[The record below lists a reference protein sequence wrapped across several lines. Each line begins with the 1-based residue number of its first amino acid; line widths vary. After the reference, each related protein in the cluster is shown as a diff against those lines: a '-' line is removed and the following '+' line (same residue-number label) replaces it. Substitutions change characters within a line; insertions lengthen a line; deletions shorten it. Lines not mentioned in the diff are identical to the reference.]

1 MKKAKTYEAILVI
14 TTGFIVLYLLTKK
27 MPFAVVALSVSIIS
41 LISYYIAEKIEWLW
55 MKLSEGMGFVSSKV
69 ILSIVFFLFLLPIS
83 LVYKIFNKDKLNIKK
98 RNRLSVYT
106 ERNHK
111 YTAAE
116 MDNIW

>member
-14 TTGFIVLYLLTKK
+14 TTGFVVLYLLTKK
-27 MPFAVVALSVSIIS
+27 VPFIAIALSVSVLS
-41 LISYYIAEKIEWLW
+41 LMSYYIADKINWLW
-55 MKLSEGMGFVSSKV
+55 TKLSEGMGFVSSKV

-83 LVYKIFNKDKLNIKK
+83 LVYKLFNKDKLNIKK
-98 RNRLSVYT
+98 RSRESVYT